1 MRTEWWDIDERF
13 RQSAPKCTTPQAREN
28 HRLQYNQAQAVRH
41 CLESAMGSLEAADA
55 FGTSP
60 QASVDREG
68 ADTGMGCRLSIR
80 R

>member
-1 MRTEWWDIDERF
+1 MSVSVRARP
-13 RQSAPKCTTPQAREN
+13 SAPPPQAREN

-60 QASVDREG
+60 QASVDRK
-68 ADTGMGCRLSIR
+68 ARIR
-80 R
+80 EWAAG